1 MAPLMVHLICKSSN
15 LTRKRWAREL
25 EAKLVWSRPQGAR
38 IGELDRGQATMSK
51 DGEGNLQ
58 SAKTFVFEPFEAT
71 FYCIR
76 RKVLMEFNI

>member
-1 MAPLMVHLICKSSN
+1 VGERTGGKAG
-15 LTRKRWAREL
+15 
-25 EAKLVWSRPQGAR
+25 LVKASRGKDWF
-38 IGELDRGQATMSK
+38 GRGQATMSK

-58 SAKTFVFEPFEAT
+58 SAKTFVFESFEAT